1 MNLVRKIVY
10 HVQIIAIVQ
19 SAFKDML
26 FKYKITHL
34 FVEENVKILIVS
46 FAKII
51 LFVINALLVALLFK
65 IIKLEI
71 ANFVVFL
78 LKDVL
83 LVIQQQFALNVS
95 IIIFLILL
103 ITLALHVLML
113 AKHALLLLNAA
124 HVSQTSILLV
134 IIFVHYVK

>member
-1 MNLVRKIVY
+1 M
-10 HVQIIAIVQ
+10 
-19 SAFKDML
+19 
-26 FKYKITHL
+26 
-34 FVEENVKILIVS
+34 
-46 FAKII
+46 
-51 LFVINALLVALLFK
+51 FK

-78 LKDVL
+78 WKDVL
-83 LVIQQQFALNVS
+83 LVIQQQFALNAS

-113 AKHALLLLNAA
+113 AKHVLHLLNAA
-124 HVSQTSILLV
+124 HASRISILLV